1 MRAVRHTPEGIC
13 PVEVPQ
19 PTRVAV
25 VGPGITGFGL
35 LGGAA
40 ARWRGFVVDM
50 EPDHDLHA
58 AAAER
63 MGLGG
68 GAGRA
73 FALAA
78 SDTPTLKVVV
88 EP

>member
-1 MRAVRHTPEGIC
+1 MRAVRHTPEGIR
-13 PVEVPQ
+13 PVEVPI
-19 PTRVAV
+19 PATVAV

-40 ARWRGFVVDM
+40 ALLAYRP
-50 EPDHDLHA
+50 EI
-58 AAAER
+58 AEAMITQR
-63 MGLGG
+63 FPLD
-68 GAGRA
+68 GAGEA